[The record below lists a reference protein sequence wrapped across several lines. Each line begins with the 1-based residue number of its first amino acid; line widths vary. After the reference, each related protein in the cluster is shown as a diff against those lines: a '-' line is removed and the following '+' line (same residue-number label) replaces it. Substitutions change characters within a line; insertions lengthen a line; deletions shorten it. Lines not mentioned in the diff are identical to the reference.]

1 MADVSKISINETTYD
16 IKDATARGD
25 LTTLQAS
32 LGALAYKN
40 DATGSVTAA
49 GTVTAPTINVNPA
62 TKTIKAVNSAGTLP
76 AWSAT
81 VSGEILSFSWNAG
94 TLTTTKNETVVTGI
108 SDATASTPVF
118 SGSAVSVTV
127 S

>member
-1 MADVSKISINETTYD
+1 MADISKISVNEETYD

-25 LTTLQAS
+25 LTALSAS

-49 GTVTAPTINVNPA
+49 GTVSAPTINVSPS
-62 TKTIKAVNSAGTLP
+62 TTTLKAVNNAGTLP
-76 AWSAT
+76 SWSAS
-81 VSGEILSFSWNAG
+81 VSSEILSFSWSAG
-94 TLTTTKNETVVTGI
+94 ALTTTTNKTVVTGI
-108 SDATASTPVF
+108 ADATATAPVF
-118 SGSAVSVTV
+118 SGTAVTVTV

>member
-1 MADVSKISINETTYD
+1 MPDISKISVNDTTYD
-16 IKDATARGD
+16 IKDAIARGD
-25 LTTLQAS
+25 LTTLQAL

-49 GTVTAPTINVNPA
+49 GTVTAPTINVNPS

-76 AWSAT
+76 SWSAA
-81 VSGEILSFSWNAG
+81 VSGEILSFSWSAG
-94 TLTTTKNETVVTGI
+94 ALTTTNNETVVTGI
-108 SDATASTPVF
+108 ADATATTPVF
-118 SGSAVSVTV
+118 SGTAVSVTV